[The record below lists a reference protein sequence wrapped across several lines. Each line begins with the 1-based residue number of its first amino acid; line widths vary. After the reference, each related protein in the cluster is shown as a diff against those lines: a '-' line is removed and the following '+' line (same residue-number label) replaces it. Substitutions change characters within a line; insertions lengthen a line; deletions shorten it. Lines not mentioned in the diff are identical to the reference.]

1 MINKANLTKTHY
13 YKAGDDCPQCKNGY
27 LKDTGQEKHGD
38 RILKC
43 VSCN

>member
-1 MINKANLTKTHY
+1 MIRYN

-43 VSCN
+43 VSCNWLVRENM